1 MGDLKI
7 TMGETTGT
15 VDPKWELRDSGLKT
29 GKPTWD

>member
-7 TMGETTGT
+7 TMGETI
-15 VDPKWELRDSGLKT
+15 VDPKWELRDSGLKA